1 MGINVPVQI
10 VSRED
15 SSQCLSVSRTSTDRI
30 ILSDYAYYILIGLC
44 SLREVDQFKKVLLHP
59 TFKKDPML
67 AISEHVRNSV
77 SKGLS

>member
-10 VSRED
+10 VNRED

-30 ILSDYAYYILIGLC
+30 LSDYAYILIGLC

-59 TFKKDPML
+59 TYKKDPML